1 MIHIQR
7 AKNAGY
13 ITLISVLVVGAVGV
27 AIVISLLQLGL
38 GTSRT
43 SFTFRQSSQARA
55 LAHACA
61 EEALQQIHDN
71 TAFTGSGNLT
81 LGQGSCDYTVTSQG
95 AGSRTINASGLAGTV
110 VRKEQV
116 VINDISPLIQVVTW
130 QEVSDF

>member
-71 TAFTGSGNLT
+71 TAFTG
-81 LGQGSCDYTVTSQG
+81 QG